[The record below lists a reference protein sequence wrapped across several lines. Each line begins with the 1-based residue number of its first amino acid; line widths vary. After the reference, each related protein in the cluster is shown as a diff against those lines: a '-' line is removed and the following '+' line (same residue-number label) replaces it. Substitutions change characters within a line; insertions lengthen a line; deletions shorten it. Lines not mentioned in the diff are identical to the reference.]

1 MRRVLTSDQEFVSFV
16 KENQAR
22 FYRLAFSYVKNSD
35 DALDVVQEAVLKAY
49 EKRHTLRREETMRTW
64 FYRILVNASIDAL
77 RRRQRVLCTDAVPE
91 ESGGGPEAA
100 ILDAVTLNEA
110 LERLSPELK
119 SVVLL
124 RFFEDMKLSEIAQV
138 LGIPLSTVKNRLY
151 RALSLL
157 RMDLETEEGCE
168 LS

>member
-1 MRRVLTSDQEFVSFV
+1 MTSDQEFVSFV

-64 FYRILVNASIDAL
+64 FYRILINASIDAL
-77 RRRQRVLCTDAVPE
+77 RHKQRVLYTDAVPE
-91 ESGGGPEAA
+91 ESSSGPEAGV
-100 ILDAVTLNEA
+100 LDAMALSGA

-157 RMDLETEEGCE
+157 RTNLTAEEGCE